1 MILTGGE
8 ILSWKSGLIVM
19 KSKYVLDE
27 QNLNKITGSLDKAEN
42 ILLFLDYDG
51 TLAPFKV
58 DPLSAFALPEIESS
72 LKKLEKSQ
80 KYHLSLVSGRQL
92 SELKKMIDLNCCHY
106 AGSHGLE
113 IEMSFTR
120 GVIYPHQKQ
129 EFDVLS
135 RKNYQKSRE
144 KYLKTDGVRVE
155 DKGFGLA
162 LHFDSEKMQ
171 SEEEKELR
179 ALFEN
184 SSYQVLS
191 GRKLVEIRPEGWDKG
206 KAVNYISDQIKKNL
220 DLDDVLRI
228 YIGDDRTD
236 EDAFKVLKDGISIYV
251 QNEGDLNT
259 TADYYLE
266 SPEDTAEL
274 LKKIA
279 GEL

>member
-1 MILTGGE
+1 MNN
-8 ILSWKSGLIVM
+8 
-19 KSKYVLDE
+19 KYVLDE
-27 QNLNKITGSLDKAEN
+27 QNLNKIKSSLARVEN

-72 LKKLEKSQ
+72 IKKLEKSQ

-113 IEMSFTR
+113 IEMSFTE
-120 GVIYPHQKQ
+120 GVIYPHQNK

-162 LHFDSEKMQ
+162 LHFDSENEQ
-171 SEEEKELR
+171 AEEEKELQ

-184 SSYQVLS
+184 SAYQVLS

-220 DLDDVLRI
+220 DIDNILRI

-236 EDAFKVLKDGISIYV
+236 EDAFEVIKDGITIYV
-251 QNEGDLNT
+251 QNEDDLNT
-259 TADYYLE
+259 TAEYYLKN
-266 SPEDTAEL
+266 PEDTAEL
-274 LKKIA
+274 LKEIA
-279 GEL
+279 GDL